1 MLIRIL
7 TVIAYIAYCVPQRA
21 KPWNY
26 FQLNVLHFNDDKKIF
41 SKLDN
46 DLLIPPRWRLEQ
58 SLDIGQE
65 PSRYPVFVKPEW
77 GQNSAGVELAKDSA
91 SLASIRKRRPLSKHD
106 YLIQDAA
113 QGSKEFEIFAIS
125 ELANADTPLV
135 FSITETCNSSN
146 EQYPVNGIYNTST
159 YYVDISAQL
168 SPAQKAILWQQL
180 KLIQTFRIA
189 RFGVRCDSLED
200 LLDGKFQVIEIN
212 LFIPMP
218 LALIASNTTR
228 RQAVKLSLQCA
239 KSLVKATKDIP
250 KQQEYK
256 DVFFKKMRHS
266 RSFKSVNS

>member
-7 TVIAYIAYCVPQRA
+7 TVIAYIAYCIALRA

-65 PSRYPVFVKPEW
+65 PLHYPVFVKPEW

-91 SLASIRKRRPLSKHD
+91 SLASIRKKRPVSKHD
-106 YLIQDAA
+106 YLLQEAA
-113 QGSKEFEIFAIS
+113 SGSKEFEIFVIS

-135 FSITETCNSSN
+135 FSITETINNSD
-146 EQYPVNGIYNTST
+146 EQYPVNGIYNSST
-159 YYVDISAQL
+159 DYVDISAQL
-168 SPAQKAILWQQL
+168 SAAQKATLWQHL

-189 RFGVRCDSLED
+189 RFGMRCDSLED
-200 LLDGKFQVIEIN
+200 LLEGNFQVIEIN
-212 LFIPMP
+212 LFLPMP
-218 LALIASNTTR
+218 LALIARNTSR
-228 RQAVKLSLQCA
+228 MQAIKLSLDCA
-239 KSLVKATKDIP
+239 KSLAKATRDIP